1 MPVATMATP
10 STRSRY
16 TYDQFR
22 QAAQSSGLL
31 GEFSDADLSLA
42 QQNPDAGMSLLGY
55 KRDWHNATTDADRE
69 LANLGAER
77 IRSSYGS
84 YIGGDDGSHYHLES
98 LSPNMFEYP
107 DAPTYT
113 GSGYGD
119 TAGDLLDQM
128 INYGDFEYGPAPEYE
143 SRWDPTILEL
153 IDGILNREEFSYD
166 PATDPLYQNYRQQYT
181 REGQRATADAL
192 GAAAAASGGLPSS
205 YAQTAANQQA
215 NYYAAQLTDM
225 IPELYQLAYNKY
237 LTDYDMM
244 LSDLGVVQGQEA
256 TDYSHYLNDLT
267 QYNTDRAFDYG
278 AYLDRYDMLSN
289 NMQAAQSMDDLEF
302 ERFLAELDQYNT
314 DRNFYYGQHLD
325 EITDQQND
333 FATAVDMAQ
342 LGADYGDL
350 RGLEDLGIDLSAL
363 RAAQE
368 AATGGSP
375 TGNPGTPGDGGGDEP
390 DAGDGGD
397 GDGGDSISP
406 GAMSILSSYLHI
418 NPGTNSN
425 VASIFGTR
433 ISNALSAG
441 QITQEEAD
449 YLRDMIGI

>member
-55 KRDWHNATTDADRE
+55 KRDWHNAATDADRE

-278 AYLDRYDMLSN
+278 TYLDRYDMLSN

-375 TGNPGTPGDGGGDEP
+375 AGNPGTPGDESGGDDGGGPQGSNPELTAEQSTANADELLAYIRRVP
-390 DAGDGGD
+390 GLTNENRAALIVQAINNGRISESDAQR
-397 GDGGDSISP
+397 I
-406 GAMSILSSYLHI
+406 ASIL
-418 NPGTNSN
+418 
-425 VASIFGTR
+425 
-433 ISNALSAG
+433 
-441 QITQEEAD
+441 
-449 YLRDMIGI
+449 GIDV

>member
-10 STRSRY
+10 SARSRY

-368 AATGGSP
+368 VATGGSP
-375 TGNPGTPGDGGGDEP
+375 TGNPGGDGGGD
-390 DAGDGGD
+390 DGGD
-397 GDGGDSISP
+397 GGGPAGGNPELTAGQSTANADELLAYIRRVP
-406 GAMSILSSYLHI
+406 GLTNENRAALIVQAI
-418 NPGTNSN
+418 NNG
-425 VASIFGTR
+425 R
-433 ISNALSAG
+433 ISESDAQRIANTL
-441 QITQEEAD
+441 
-449 YLRDMIGI
+449 GIDV

>member
-1 MPVATMATP
+1 MPVATMAAP

-375 TGNPGTPGDGGGDEP
+375 TGNPGGDGGGD
-390 DAGDGGD
+390 DGGD
-397 GDGGDSISP
+397 GGGPAGGNPELTAEQSTANADELLAYIRRVPGLTNENRAALIVQAINNGRISESD
-406 GAMSILSSYLHI
+406 AQRIASIL
-418 NPGTNSN
+418 
-425 VASIFGTR
+425 
-433 ISNALSAG
+433 
-441 QITQEEAD
+441 
-449 YLRDMIGI
+449 GIDV